1 MLQRGIGCPCNKLA
15 TPVDIYTWKYDR
27 VTRTLQLKR
36 TIPHVWCEV
45 LEVIVVPV
53 NPIIDR
59 EAYVTFWIIANK
71 IQAIFGRKWAFHQA
85 DGFSVR

>member
-1 MLQRGIGCPCNKLA
+1 LV
-15 TPVDIYTWKYDR
+15 VDTHVRLTIYTWKDDR

-36 TIPHVWCEV
+36 TIPHIWCEE
-45 LEVIVVPV
+45 LEVIIVPV
-53 NPIIDR
+53 NPIIDG

-71 IQAIFGRKWAFHQA
+71 IQTIFCWKWAFHKA